1 MYIEISR
8 EVVTFAEHNNRYAI
22 EMLEKLALAVKYNK
36 HIVFTGLRLLD
47 RILQIDSLDA
57 LTKNQYSKIRNRYST
72 IGALIHK
79 LDFRAVVLMG
89 GENRRT
95 RKRILIDSTKADKFE
110 VYEESHLLTENLQD
124 GKFFEYLVKK
134 YAKNQ
139 GITLSGTPICY
150 MPQMG
155 GGSTIA
161 MVYKME
167 IERCQHFCLS
177 ILDSDKRYPSC
188 GKGETFSSL
197 RRVDKDKYL
206 GDCDGNDGQYAFNC
220 SYYVM
225 DELRELENLIPIE
238 VLKTM
243 DNVRSNPLLQMTFDM
258 SYHDMKDGLL
268 AKKVN
273 VGDYQIYLDKLFSFD
288 QAIVDYIDFCVA
300 YRQCCGDKEEYEKD
314 CGRLK
319 LVNGLGSNI
328 MEQVLKNAQPALEH
342 ADFSK
347 LSLSQKKEW
356 ENIGK
361 KIFEWCC
368 FLDLGIS

>member
-47 RILQIDSLDA
+47 RILKIDSLDA

-79 LDFRAVVLMG
+79 LDFRAVVLMS
-89 GENRRT
+89 GENCRT
-95 RKRILIDSTKADKFE
+95 KRRILINSAKAEKLE
-110 VYEESHLLTENLQD
+110 VYEECHLLTENLQD
-124 GKFFEYLVKK
+124 GEFFDYLVKEYTK
-134 YAKNQ
+134 K
-139 GITLSGTPICY
+139 LGTSSSFCY

-161 MVYKME
+161 KVYKME
-167 IERCQHFCLS
+167 IERGQHFCLS
-177 ILDSDKRYPSC
+177 ILDSDKRYPKC
-188 GKGETFSSL
+188 GKGDTYSL
-197 RRVDKDKYL
+197 LKKVDKDKYL
-206 GDCDGNDGQYAFNC
+206 GDKDGSDGQYAFNC

-225 DELRELENLIPIE
+225 DELRELENLIPHE

-243 DNVRSNPLLQMTFDM
+243 SDIKDTPLMQMSFDM

-268 AKKVN
+268 ARKVN
-273 VGDYQIYLDKLFSFD
+273 IGDYQTYLDGLFSFD
-288 QAIVDYIDFCVA
+288 QSIVENIDFCAA
-300 YRQCCGDKEEYEKD
+300 YRQQCCSCKEDFDKD
-314 CGRLK
+314 CGK
-319 LVNGLGSNI
+319 WKIVEGLGSNI
-328 MEQVLKNAQPALEH
+328 MKMVLETAKDAMKQT
-342 ADFSK
+342 DFSK
-347 LSLSQKKEW
+347 LSASQQKEW

-361 KIFEWCC
+361 KVFEWCC